1 MKTDRNGIIIR
12 TSVVGIVAN
21 ILLASFKAFVGIV
34 SNSTAILI
42 DAVNNFSDALSSLI
56 TIVGTV
62 LSRKEPDKKH
72 PFGHGRVEYISASII
87 SMIVLYAG
95 ISAFIRS
102 VQEIFNPSVPDYTMV
117 GLIIVASA
125 VVVKLLLGTYV
136 KKTGEKVS
144 SQALIASGND
154 ARFDAFI
161 SSTTLI
167 AALIFIAF
175 KVSLES
181 YLAAIISIFII
192 KAGYEM
198 LKDTINDI
206 LGGRIDARIS
216 KNVKEC
222 INSFE
227 EVLGTYDL
235 IIHNYGPEKLVGSA
249 HIEISDN
256 LKAIE
261 IDELER
267 NITNK
272 VFKDCGVIM
281 AGISIYAVNNTN
293 KEAILVGRQIR
304 TIMEE
309 YPSIIE
315 MHGFFL
321 KDNMIKFDIVI
332 DFDEKKRDEIYAE
345 FYQKVKEKLPNYEIN
360 IVLDSDISD

>member
-1 MKTDRNGIIIR
+1 MKNDRNGIIIR
-12 TSVVGIVAN
+12 TSIVGIVTN
-21 ILLASFKAFVGIV
+21 VLLASFKAVVGVI
-34 SNSTAILI
+34 SNSTAIII

-72 PFGHGRVEYISASII
+72 PFGHGRIEYISASII
-87 SMIVLYAG
+87 SIIVLYAG

-102 VQEIFNPSVPDYTMV
+102 IEKIFNPSVPDYTTV
-117 GLIIVASA
+117 SLIIVASA
-125 VVVKLLLGTYV
+125 VIVKLILGSYV

-167 AALIFIAF
+167 AALIFIF
-175 KVSLES
+175 FHISLES

-192 KAGYEM
+192 KAGVEM

-222 INSFE
+222 INSFK
-227 EVLGTYDL
+227 EVYGTYDL

-249 HIEISDN
+249 HIEIPDN
-256 LKAIE
+256 LTASE

-267 NITNK
+267 NISNRVYVET
-272 VFKDCGVIM
+272 GVIM
-281 AGISIYAVNNTN
+281 AGISIYAINNTN
-293 KEAILVGRQIR
+293 KEAVAIQSQIR
-304 TIMEE
+304 TLIEE

-321 KDNMIKFDIVI
+321 KGNTIKFDIVI
-332 DFDEKKRDEIYAE
+332 DFDEKKRDEIYYE
-345 FYQKVKEKLPNYEIN
+345 FCQKVKEKLPNYEIN
-360 IVLDSDISD
+360 ILLDSDISD

>member
-1 MKTDRNGIIIR
+1 MNKDRNGIIIR
-12 TSVVGIVAN
+12 TSVIGIVAN
-21 ILLASFKAFVGIV
+21 VLLASFKAFVGIV

-87 SMIVLYAG
+87 SIIVLYAG
-95 ISAFIRS
+95 ISALIRS
-102 VQEIFNPSVPDYTMV
+102 IQEILNPSVPDYTTV

-125 VVVKLLLGTYV
+125 VIVKLLLGTYV

-181 YLAAIISIFII
+181 YLAAIISVFII

-198 LKDTINDI
+198 LKDTIDDI
-206 LGGRIDARIS
+206 LGGRIDSRIS

-227 EVLGTYDL
+227 EVYGTYDL

-249 HIEISDN
+249 HIEISDS
-256 LKAIE
+256 LQASE

-267 NITNK
+267 NIANK

-293 KEAILVGRQIR
+293 KEAVLAGREIR

-345 FYQKVKEKLPNYEIN
+345 FCQKVKEKLPNYEIN